1 MSMDD
6 REIIELFFGRSEAAV
21 SATEEKYGAYFRYI
35 AGNILGDALDVEE
48 CVNDVLA
55 TLWRLIPPAAPANFK
70 AYAGRIT
77 RNLAL
82 KRLEHNS
89 AVKRSGCDLILDE
102 LANVLPDSEEDILGT
117 MLLRDTI
124 HKFLSSLPEKKRRIF
139 LRRYWYLCR
148 RDRRTSR
155 HRRYRRRFRH
165 ERGKCAHHTHA
176 PATGS
181 AKNARC
187 RGDRSRQMTPLNVS
201 ERNIS

>member
-1 MSMDD
+1 MNMDD

-35 AGNILGDALDVEE
+35 AGNILGDARDVEE

-70 AYAGRIT
+70 AYAGWIT

-102 LANVLPDSEEDILGT
+102 LAPDSEEDILGT

-139 LRRYWYLCR
+139 LRRYWYMSSIA
-148 RDRRTSR
+148 DIAADFGMSEGNVRTTLMR
-155 HRRYRRRFRH
+155 LRQDLRKMLAA
-165 ERGKCAHHTHA
+165 EGIEVGK
-176 PATGS
+176 
-181 AKNARC
+181 
-187 RGDRSRQMTPLNVS
+187 
-201 ERNIS
+201 

>member
-35 AGNILGDALDVEE
+35 AGNILGDARDVEE

-117 MLLRDTI
+117 MLLRDKI

-139 LRRYWYLCR
+139 FAPLLVHEQ
-148 RDRRTSR
+148 